1 MNDPLDRTLWERRP
15 PMSRDRSSLLTR
27 REIAAAAF
35 AVAEAENLQAV
46 SIKRVAGRLGIPAIR
61 LEGYLADR
69 AELLDLMVDEA
80 LGEVEIAG
88 IPETADWRSQL
99 WQIATA
105 LRGAVQRRPWLS
117 GLLGLRPPSGPN
129 GLRFTERCLQAMA
142 FLGTDIGTAAQCVE
156 SVIVFVCGSV
166 RPGAVAVPVRRPNA
180 PAALAAYLAAE
191 VTPQAYPR
199 LSQLLANPSALSPD
213 EAFAAGLTYLL
224 SGMAGELADLARLTD
239 AEHEPRE

>member
-1 MNDPLDRTLWERRP
+1 
-15 PMSRDRSSLLTR
+15 MSRDRSSLLTR

-35 AVAEAENLQAV
+35 AVAEAENLQSV
-46 SIKRVAGRLGIPAIR
+46 SIKRVAGRLGIPALR

-69 AELLDLMVDEA
+69 SELLDLMVDEA
-80 LGEVEIAG
+80 LGEVEVAG

-99 WQIATA
+99 WQIASA

-117 GLLGLRPPSGPN
+117 GLLGLRAPSGPN

-142 FLGTDIGTAAQCVE
+142 FLGPDIATAAQCVE

-166 RPGAVAVPVRRPNA
+166 RPDSVAVPSRPRTA

-191 VTPQAYPR
+191 VTPETYPR
-199 LSQLLANPSALSPD
+199 LAQLLSSPSALSSD
-213 EAFAAGLTYLL
+213 DAFAAGLTYLL
-224 SGMAGELADLARLTD
+224 SGMATELADLARLTD
-239 AEHEPRE
+239 PSLKPEG